1 MTESLRS
8 CRTAA
13 PSLEEHH
20 LTEFLPGDRVYIDMR
35 ADHEYRGHSAVF
47 VGYTDVDAGETQRW
61 ARLAIAEVLVE
72 VRAEAL
78 RFAPESLVEKTRR
91 E

>member
-8 CRTAA
+8 SRDATR
-13 PSLEEHH
+13 PSEEHH
-20 LTEFLPGDRVYIDMR
+20 VNDFLPGDLVYIDLR
-35 ADHEYRGHSAVF
+35 ADHEYRGHSGVF
-47 VGYTDVDAGETQRW
+47 VGYTKADVGAAQRW

-78 RFAPESLVEKTRR
+78 RFAPELQSSCLNIL
-91 E
+91 